1 MSVYHHLTHAL
12 RIMRI
17 EPDFRRWGPLIDAL
31 PPEARDEVRIWL
43 RQEARIS
50 KHRARAQATSPSPTR
65 TLAEFSKTGK
75 RR

>member
-1 MSVYHHLTHAL
+1 MTVYHFLSFAL
-12 RIMRI
+12 DIMRR
-17 EPDFRRWGPLIDAL
+17 ESDFRKWGPLIEAL
-31 PPEARDEVRIWL
+31 PPEAQDEVRTWL
-43 RQEARIS
+43 RQEARMS